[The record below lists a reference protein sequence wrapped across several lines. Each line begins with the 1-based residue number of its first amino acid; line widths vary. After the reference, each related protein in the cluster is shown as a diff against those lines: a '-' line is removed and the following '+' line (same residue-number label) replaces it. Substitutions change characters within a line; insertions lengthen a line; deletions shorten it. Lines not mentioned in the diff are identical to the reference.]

1 MILCLLVFRI
11 GAIAMTCTVGVC
23 NSGGGLA
30 ADTVTAALQFF
41 AATQCLIG
49 EQWPKSASVAGK
61 GKTSY

>member
-1 MILCLLVFRI
+1 
-11 GAIAMTCTVGVC
+11 MTCTVGVC